1 VNDNLKTPRLK
12 GLVLGILVSQYPARS
27 HTFVRREI
35 AALRAQGA
43 DVRVFA
49 IRQTPQNE
57 LIDDLD
63 REAYDTTA
71 VILPT
76 TAGKLIGS
84 HLSAWLTQPITYA
97 KATVAAVTHRLP
109 GARNLTWSAFYLA
122 EATILAKQLKEQGV
136 QHLHAHFANSGSN
149 IARLAAKLA
158 GITWSMTLHGAC
170 DFEYP
175 FGPTLAPKI
184 KEAAFSICIS
194 RYGMSQAMRDLDPM
208 YWSKIA
214 LSRCGIET
222 SEMPQPRGPAQN
234 NGTLNVVCVGRL
246 SAEKGH
252 LGLLEGFAKAKQ
264 RVPGLRMTFVGDG
277 PLRARVESRI
287 AELGIGDSVTL
298 TGLAAE
304 QEALRQIT
312 LGDMLV
318 LGSFMEGIPVVLME
332 AMTLRVPVIAPR
344 LAGIPELVEDGVSGL
359 LFHPAGWNDFADKLV
374 MLANDPSLRERLA
387 QAGQRKVAEEFAMP
401 HAINGFV
408 ERLESLGHSH

>member
-1 VNDNLKTPRLK
+1 MNEQLKTPRLK
-12 GLVLGILVSQYPARS
+12 GLILGILVSQYPARS

-49 IRQTPQNE
+49 IRRTPESE

-63 REAYDTTA
+63 REAYDTTS

-76 TAGKLIGS
+76 TPAKFLGA
-84 HLSAWLTQPITYA
+84 HVSAWLKAPVTYA
-97 KATVAAVTHRLP
+97 KAAHAAVTHRLP
-109 GARNLTWSAFYLA
+109 GARNLTWSTFYLA

-136 QHLHAHFANSGSN
+136 QHLHAHFANSGAN

-175 FGPTLAPKI
+175 FGPTLAPKL
-184 KEAAFSICIS
+184 KEAAFSVCIS
-194 RYGMSQAMRDLDPM
+194 RYGMSQAMRDVDPA
-208 YWSKIA
+208 YWDRIA
-214 LSRCGIET
+214 LSRCGIEL
-222 SEMPQPRGPAQN
+222 SEMPPPRGPAQN
-234 NGTLNVVCVGRL
+234 TGTLNVVCVGRL

-252 LGLLEGFAKAKQ
+252 LGLLEGFAKAK
-264 RVPGLRMTFVGDG
+264 REVPGLKLTFVGDG
-277 PLRARVESRI
+277 PLRPRIESRI
-287 AELGIGDSVTL
+287 QELGIGDSVEL

-304 QEALRQIT
+304 KEALRQIAQ
-312 LGDMLV
+312 GDMLV
-318 LGSFMEGIPVVLME
+318 LASFMEGIPVVLME

-344 LAGIPELVEDGVSGL
+344 LAGIPELIEDGVSGL
-359 LFHPAGWNDFADKLV
+359 LFHPAGWSDLADKIVL
-374 MLANDPSLRERLA
+374 LANDPGLRERLA

-408 ERLESLGHSH
+408 ERLESLGHR